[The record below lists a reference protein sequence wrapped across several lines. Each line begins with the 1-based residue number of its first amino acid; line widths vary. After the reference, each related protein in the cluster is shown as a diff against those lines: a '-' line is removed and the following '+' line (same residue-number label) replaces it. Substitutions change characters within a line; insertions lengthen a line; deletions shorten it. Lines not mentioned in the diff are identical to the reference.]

1 MVGSDPNCA
10 DNDGANDDGAS
21 GYDGASDGT
30 DGRTTDGDSTPGD
43 GSDAGPEDMAE
54 RCTICAVSA
63 FDDTSDVGSLRLERS
78 GVRFEA
84 GNPVGPSMAE
94 LRCRT
99 AG

>member
-1 MVGSDPNCA
+1 MVEPDPDCA
-10 DNDGANDDGAS
+10 GDDGAC
-21 GYDGASDGT
+21 GYDGASDGS
-30 DGRTTDGDSTPGD
+30 DGRATDGDSTRGD
-43 GSDAGPEDMAE
+43 GKDAGPEDVAE

-63 FDDTSDVGSLRLERS
+63 FDDTSDDTSDDGSVRLERS